1 MSPAIAKTIKWILYF
16 SGVLIAG
23 LVITIAVIFSTFED
37 AKTKADEA
45 CDSFSLDETYL
56 SALKKAQKYDYALEA
71 LSGNVDNK
79 TEITMLFTGD
89 LVGWAGC
96 SLEFEGERL
105 IRKNVWVD

>member
-1 MSPAIAKTIKWILYF
+1 MSPAIAKTIKWVLHF
-16 SGVLIAG
+16 AGVLIAG
-23 LVITIAVIFSTFED
+23 FVIAIAVIFSTFED

-56 SALKKAQKYDYALEA
+56 SALKKAQKYDDALEA
-71 LSGNVDNK
+71 VDNK
-79 TEITMLFTGD
+79 TEITMFFTGD